1 MPEPIEVIITDQQGK
16 VLFGAGKGVLSQN
29 QKISGTLTLTLSLFA
44 DKVVN
49 EPLQFVRFA
58 NHRMIFVSLESA
70 APGMLAVSLVKKD
83 VKAAQFVPMTSVFLD
98 LVGRLFTAGNLD
110 DNHRET
116 LQSLYEF
123 ISMPMNGLIAV
134 PTTSTGFYSA
144 IVLATGLIYDLGFF
158 DVQKIIARVRF
169 CQPSALLAAVEE
181 LSPHGILSCFAPAV
195 APTIGDTG
203 HLVTS
208 EALNQVI
215 RAIGGEGSQWE
226 ILARLFG
233 EESNAMR
240 VANVLST
247 ERAGELGSAID
258 ELEASET
265 NLLLDALNNCVLSPE
280 DTIEIVETV
289 FGQKLKEIIEKAAVV
304 QPTAPEVA
312 PEGAFETTSPE
323 VYPEELPPGAPEVP
337 LPEQT
342 TTEIEPA
349 VEPEP
354 VAVPAV
360 EPEPVAVPAVEP
372 EPVAVPAVPVTD
384 LVDAEEILY
393 RFESCPIELAY
404 CEGVPFGQ
412 AKPIGLERKLQG
424 IVLRIFEKSKG
435 QYEFEVALHP
445 DRAVDIKPGLDD
457 IISRFEGQPDESYPA
472 NLVFSVS
479 AEKVSNVVRGLAW
492 TAITELLRQMHE
504 KLAPPSEALLFLN
517 EGSIMLI
524 PPKRRFDP
532 KQLPSQIL
540 KIVKEQ
546 EVEVG
551 TAEKVSNTLLLAGAT
566 VDQSIMELV
575 VPLKQGAGAA
585 FVPRDASEEM
595 PEIMLWLLT
604 ISEVSGVGFSRW

>member
-98 LVGRLFTAGNLD
+98 LVGRLFTAGKLD
-110 DNHRET
+110 DNNRET

-123 ISMPMNGLIAV
+123 ISMPMEGLIAV
-134 PTTSTGFYSA
+134 PTTSRGFYSA

-158 DVQKIIARVRF
+158 NVQKIIARVRF
-169 CQPSALLAAVEE
+169 CQPSEFPAAIEE
-181 LSPHGILSCFAPAV
+181 LSPHGILSCFSSAATS
-195 APTIGDTG
+195 TIGYTR

-208 EALNQVI
+208 EALDQVVH
-215 RAIGGEGSQWE
+215 AIGGEGSQWE

-240 VANVLST
+240 VARVLSI
-247 ERAGELGSAID
+247 ERAGELGAAID
-258 ELEASET
+258 QLKASET
-265 NLLLDALNNCVLSPE
+265 NLLLEALNNCVLSPE

-289 FGQKLKEIIEKAAVV
+289 FGPKLEEIIGKAAVV
-304 QPTAPEVA
+304 QPTTPETEAESPFEAP
-312 PEGAFETTSPE
+312 SPE
-323 VYPEELPPGAPEVP
+323 VFPEELPPGAPEIP
-337 LPEQT
+337 PPEQT
-342 TTEIEPA
+342 ITEIEA
-349 VEPEP
+349 TVEPK
-354 VAVPAV
+354 PA
-360 EPEPVAVPAVEP
+360 
-372 EPVAVPAVPVTD
+372 AVPAVPVAE
-384 LVDAEEILY
+384 LVEAEEIVY
-393 RFESCPIELAY
+393 KFEICPIELAY
-404 CEGVPFGQ
+404 CEGIAFSQV
-412 AKPIGLERKLQG
+412 KPIGLERKLQG
-424 IVLRIFEKSKG
+424 IILRIFEKSKD

-457 IISRFEGQPDESYPA
+457 IISRFSGRPDESYPA

-479 AEKVSNVVRGLAW
+479 AEKVSNVIRGLAW
-492 TAITELLRQMHE
+492 TAITEFLRQMHE

-540 KIVKEQ
+540 KIIKEQ
-546 EVEVG
+546 EVEVA
-551 TAEKVSNTLLLAGAT
+551 TAEKVSNRLLLEGAT

-585 FVPRDASEEM
+585 FVPRDTSEEM